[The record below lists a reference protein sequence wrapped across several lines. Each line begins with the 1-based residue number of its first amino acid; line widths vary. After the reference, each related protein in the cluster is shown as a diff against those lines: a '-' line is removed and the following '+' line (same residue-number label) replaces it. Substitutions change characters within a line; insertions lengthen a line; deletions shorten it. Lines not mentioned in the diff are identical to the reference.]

1 MPDRVQ
7 EPGRRPLQWL
17 LHQRVERARE
27 LLETTTLPMDALAR
41 ACGLGTSDSLRT
53 RLLRRT
59 GLTPSAYRTTFSRL
73 PGSGDGR
80 VPRLTPGRREE

>member
-1 MPDRVQ
+1 
-7 EPGRRPLQWL
+7 
-17 LHQRVERARE
+17 
-27 LLETTTLPMDALAR
+27 MDALAR